1 VTAVETEEGRRWQE
15 SRIKTLTGGDCIS
28 ARFMRQDFFEFRPQ
42 FKLLIVGN
50 HKPSLRTV
58 DEAIRRRFNLIPFSV
73 TIPKEERNPELGN
86 KLREEWPGILQWA
99 IEGCLAWQRDG
110 LSPPDAVKR
119 ATSDYLSDEDSI
131 AAWLGECCEIGA
143 AYSESPGR
151 LYASWKVYAERAG
164 EIVGSLKAFGPKLE
178 ARGFGPP
185 RRSSGK
191 RFYEGVRVKPEAQS
205 SQHWTD

>member
-1 VTAVETEEGRRWQE
+1 
-15 SRIKTLTGGDCIS
+15 
-28 ARFMRQDFFEFRPQ
+28 
-42 FKLLIVGN
+42 
-50 HKPSLRTV
+50 
-58 DEAIRRRFNLIPFSV
+58 
-73 TIPKEERNPELGN
+73 
-86 KLREEWPGILQWA
+86 
-99 IEGCLAWQRDG
+99 
-110 LSPPDAVKR
+110 VKR

-131 AAWLGECCEIGA
+131 AAWLTECCEIGPA
-143 AYSESPGR
+143 FSESPAR